1 MWCFMAAG
9 AWHRIDTQEDT
20 LLYNPLKRIVE
31 WVADALIEKITDPI
45 ETINKRLDIMERRLD
60 NLKELHAQDAAALE
74 ADLSVMDD
82 QICRLISECRKRGYT
97 TADERRRVTRM
108 HDAYR
113 GRGGNHGEE
122 NEYAVFLTLPTQEEY
137 QRTKGN

>member
-1 MWCFMAAG
+1 M
-9 AWHRIDTQEDT
+9 QN
-20 LLYNPLKRIVE
+20 LLKKLIE
-31 WVADALIEKITDPI
+31 WVADALVEKIAEPI
-45 ETINKRLDIMERRLD
+45 DAINKRLDRL
-60 NLKELHAQDAAALE
+60 EHLHEQDAAALE

-82 QICRLISECRKRGYT
+82 RICYLIGVCRKRGYT

-113 GRGGNHGEE
+113 ARGGNHGEE

-137 QRTKGN
+137 ERRKGA